1 MARTSIDWLIIN
13 LPPSITGAMTAR
25 PPLLT
30 RLKVRRPAGYVAAS
44 GNSQTFAPGIFVK
57 MVPVNVGV

>member
-1 MARTSIDWLIIN
+1 LVK
-13 LPPSITGAMTAR
+13 GCR
-25 PPLLT
+25 P
-30 RLKVRRPAGYVAAS
+30 VGYVVAL

>member
-1 MARTSIDWLIIN
+1 
-13 LPPSITGAMTAR
+13 
-25 PPLLT
+25 LT

-57 MVPVNVGV
+57 TVLVNVGV